1 MVAGRGS
8 CGKDAG
14 RSDRPQAAALAS
26 NSLVL
31 KIVAINRPA
40 RRGVDQRDAF
50 HTTVQNAWNAWN
62 AWNAGLAELLL
73 AVSLVNASSFTVDAS
88 LPAAVVEPVDDATGP
103 AFHLD

>member
-1 MVAGRGS
+1 MVAGQGS
-8 CGKDAG
+8 CGKDAV
-14 RSDRPQAAALAS
+14 RSDRPQASTAS
-26 NSLVL
+26 PSR
-31 KIVAINRPA
+31 IVAINRPA
-40 RRGVDQRDAF
+40 RGGIDQRDAF